1 MSIEDIAFKLKTVS
15 STRTAALIGI
25 IALIAGPIAI
35 IAFGGSTASNVPAY
49 VWALL
54 SITLL
59 AVIGSGYY
67 LFTRNRDWKDIS
79 IRPNLR

>member
-25 IALIAGPIAI
+25 IALTAGPIAI
-35 IAFGGSTASNVPAY
+35 IAFGGSKASNVPPY